1 LHRRQPTRAR
11 VIVDSKRSRQIN
23 ADSCVCCGQLR
34 WRAYGSNAGFGLLQ
48 CRACGFIRLDVARE
62 FDLNALY
69 DEDYFFGRGFDQSRL
84 IPEAREP
91 DPSLVER
98 RAYWL
103 TLLSGEVG
111 GPGRL
116 LDVGCGA
123 GPLLDVAR
131 DLGWSAEG
139 QEIAP
144 VAASEARSRGHLVR
158 VGPLEECGYAAG
170 SFDAATMIEVIEHL
184 RDPRPT
190 VAAVL
195 RTLRP
200 GGRLLIATGDIGS
213 LRARVQR
220 THWSYIR
227 PPGHVSYFTSESLR
241 RLLLNSGFKR
251 VRSMPTYN
259 LAHLSLPGLGRV
271 HSTIMRTVARLLR
284 GLTRMEHCVLA
295 EV

>member
-1 LHRRQPTRAR
+1 VSAAR
-11 VIVDSKRSRQIN
+11 TELDDSE
-23 ADSCVCCGQLR
+23 SCVCCGQLK
-34 WRAYGSNAGFGLLQ
+34 WRAYGSIAGYGLLK
-48 CRACGFIRLDVARE
+48 CRECGFVRLDLARE

-84 IPEAREP
+84 IPEARQP
-91 DPSLVER
+91 DPSLVAR
-98 RAYWL
+98 RRYWL
-103 TLLSGEVG
+103 ELLSTAVG
-111 GPGRL
+111 GTGRL

-131 DLGWSAEG
+131 DVGWGAEG

-144 VAASEARSRGHLVR
+144 VAAAEARSRGHLVR
-158 VGPLEECGYAAG
+158 VGPLEECGYTAA

-184 RDPRPT
+184 KDPRPT
-190 VAAVL
+190 VTTVG

-200 GGRLLIATGDIGS
+200 GGCLLIATGDVGS
-213 LRARVQR
+213 LRARLQR

-227 PPGHVSYFTSESLR
+227 PPGHVSYFTSEALR
-241 RLLLNSGFKR
+241 RLLLGSGFRR
-251 VRSMPTYN
+251 VTTMPTYN

-271 HSTIMRTVARLLR
+271 RSTIMRRVATVLR
-284 GLTRMEHCVLA
+284 RLTRMEHCILA